1 MKTFKIK
8 GTARQAVGKK
18 DSKNLRAQD
27 LVPCVLYGGETVI
40 HFQAHENDFTETG
53 SLALRC

>member
-18 DSKNLRAQD
+18 DSKQLRAQD
-27 LVPCVLYGGETVI
+27 LVPCVLYGAKT
-40 HFQAHENDFTETG
+40 
-53 SLALRC
+53 